1 MSPSRRERQ
10 RGLTIMEITAAFSV
24 FFLVIAGSLATRVG
38 PYRELANSAQEGAQM
53 RATAGTLERLRH
65 RPPETTG
72 RIPLDSGETLIV
84 TEVEAGLWQLELR
97 RGSLRLHT
105 YLARQDRP

>member
-1 MSPSRRERQ
+1 M
-10 RGLTIMEITAAFSV
+10 
-24 FFLVIAGSLATRVG
+24 
-38 PYRELANSAQEGAQM
+38 
-53 RATAGTLERLRH
+53 
-65 RPPETTG
+65 TTN
-72 RIPLDSGETLIV
+72 LDGIHARIV